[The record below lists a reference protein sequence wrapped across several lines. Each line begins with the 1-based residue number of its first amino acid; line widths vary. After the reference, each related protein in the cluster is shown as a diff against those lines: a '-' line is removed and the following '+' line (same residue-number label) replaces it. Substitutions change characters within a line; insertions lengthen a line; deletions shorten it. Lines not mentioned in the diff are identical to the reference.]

1 MPKWIPG
8 RQDGEAVRVKYTVPL
23 NFRLQYGP
31 SKDALAEKSVAYA
44 AGYEAGRKGLHEQ
57 RSERPLIYVDGKE
70 MTLEEVGK
78 LDPKSIDHMDVL
90 KEKTAIEK
98 YGEKAK
104 DGVILITTK
113 K

>member
-1 MPKWIPG
+1 
-8 RQDGEAVRVKYTVPL
+8 
-23 NFRLQYGP
+23 
-31 SKDALAEKSVAYA
+31 
-44 AGYEAGRKGLHEQ
+44 
-57 RSERPLIYVDGKE
+57 

-78 LDPKSIDHMDVL
+78 LDPKSIDHMNVL

-104 DGVILITTK
+104 DGVIFIITK